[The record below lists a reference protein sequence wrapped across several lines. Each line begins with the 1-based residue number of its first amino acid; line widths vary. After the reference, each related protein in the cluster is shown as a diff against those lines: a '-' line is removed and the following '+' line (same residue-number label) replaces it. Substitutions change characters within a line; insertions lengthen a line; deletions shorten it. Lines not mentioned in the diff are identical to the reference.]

1 MLRLPMKRIVV
12 LFSLLAVL
20 TVFLMWGRASSQ
32 SGKTTPVTLQCPMH
46 PWVKG
51 DHAARCTVCGME
63 LSNSAMCGVMPGVKG
78 GEPVML
84 PAGSVQIAGIITS
97 EVTKQKLVRTLR
109 LSGMIGEDDSRQSVI
124 SAPVEG
130 RVDGLSMNHEGQNVT
145 RRQPLAT
152 VFSRTL
158 LAAAKDYKLALA
170 QGGEPLA
177 EAKRRL
183 EQYGLV
189 WEQIKTIPERQPD
202 DLYFGILSP
211 VSGTIVRS
219 YVSEGQYVKEG
230 EKMFEVADFTKMWF
244 HTMLPEQDVPF
255 VKPGQIV
262 KLHTATL
269 PGVTLT
275 SRVYSVSPN
284 MDDMQRSSKVR
295 VMLENPERK
304 LRNNAF
310 AEGVIEIETDET
322 VAVPRSTVLWPG
334 NAPRV
339 YVQKQEGHF
348 EPRTVKLGRTGDAFW
363 EVFDGLK
370 PGERVVTNGAMLI
383 DSQAQLNSA
392 AP

>member
-1 MLRLPMKRIVV
+1 MKRLALA
-12 LFSLLAVL
+12 LFLLAVL
-20 TVFLMWGRASSQ
+20 TAWLVWGHASSQ
-32 SGKTTPVTLQCPMH
+32 SGKTTPVALQCPMH
-46 PWVKG
+46 PWVKS

-63 LSNSAMCGVMPGVKG
+63 LSTSAMCGVMPGFKG

-84 PAGSVQIAGIITS
+84 PPGSVQIAGIRTS
-97 EVTKQKLVRTLR
+97 EVTKQKLVRTVR
-109 LSGMIGEDDSRQSVI
+109 VSGIIGEDDSRHSVI

-145 RRQPLAT
+145 KRQPLAT
-152 VFSRTL
+152 FFSRPL
-158 LAAAKDYKLALA
+158 LAAAKDYKLALP

-211 VSGTIVRS
+211 VTGTIVKS
-219 YVSEGQYVKEG
+219 YIAEGQYVKEG

-262 KLHTATL
+262 KLHAATL

-284 MDDMQRSSKVR
+284 MDDMQRSAKVR

-310 AEGVIEIETDET
+310 AEGVIEIEAEEIL
-322 VAVPRSTVLWPG
+322 AVPRSAMLWPG
-334 NAPRV
+334 DAPRV
-339 YVQKQEGHF
+339 YVRKQEGLF
-348 EPRTVKLGRTGDAFW
+348 APRTVKLGRAGDTLW
-363 EVFDGLK
+363 ELLDGLK
-370 PGERVVTNGAMLI
+370 PGEHVVTNGAMLI